1 MNGGTEEIFVFS
13 NSVADATAYEPTY
26 TVSNVNLIVGQVDPG
41 AAYESSM
48 MKRMKEG
55 GVIKSDFCRD
65 PIKPLDID
73 TKNLLINF
81 AKKYD
86 LLTFKWGK

>member
-1 MNGGTEEIFVFS
+1 MNSKTINTQYKYFGMWPVS
-13 NSVADATAYEPTY
+13 PTPFHE
-26 TVSNVNLIVGQVDPG
+26 NGEVDFDG
-41 AAYESSM
+41 ME
-48 MKRMKEG
+48 RVLG
-55 GVIKSDFCRD
+55 RD